1 MCRSAGIDRI
11 AWPAGTHANARPP
24 MIMSEL
30 QGVAN
35 TVIRRAQRQGFV
47 LPREVREE
55 VAQAGVAEDLWK
67 DVLALARSSLSYR
80 QGRYY
85 YINAVSGRVMQE
97 HRLQRLIQRAIR
109 QLIRQHK
116 KSTTKAERRRQDRI
130 DFVQPVKVTTDDGR
144 EFTLLSRDISTTGI
158 RLISA
163 RGLLG
168 QRVRV
173 HIPQAEGDG
182 SWCFVVR
189 ILWTCAVGDGL
200 FENGGVFLDLA
211 DQPPEPAK
219 NALGAAPQ
227 AQP

>member
-1 MCRSAGIDRI
+1 
-11 AWPAGTHANARPP
+11 

-35 TVIRRAQRQGFV
+35 TVVRRAQRQGFV

-85 YINAVSGRVMQE
+85 YINAVSGRVLQE

-130 DFVQPVKVTTDDGR
+130 DFVQPVKVVTDDGR
-144 EFTLLSRDISTTGI
+144 EYTLLSRDISTTGI

-219 NALGAAPQ
+219 NALGAVPQ